1 MAEEQTEIE
10 GVDTG
15 DEESAKR
22 PRKSHRERA
31 VASLRTAKR
40 QQRELTEQGELTQ
53 FLLAEAEA
61 LALLNLADA
70 IRGEGEGDDDD
81 EA

>member
-10 GVDTG
+10 GVG
-15 DEESAKR
+15 SGEDESGKR
-22 PRKSHRERA
+22 PRKSHRQRA
-31 VASLRTAKR
+31 VSSLRTAKR
-40 QQRELTEQGELTQ
+40 QQRELTEQGELAQ

-70 IRGEGEGDDDD
+70 IRGTDGDGDD